1 MERQRR
7 QRHKA
12 YARHVRTPRRRL
24 CLRKTG
30 MRLLKKAFCKTHA
43 FKDPDMTD
51 SHIAIDA
58 KRATGG

>member
-7 QRHKA
+7 QKQKA
-12 YARHVRTPRRRL
+12 HDRHVRTQQRRL